1 MLSLILIF
9 ILSVIYITLTE
20 VFLLFDDYHI
30 LNTLGVIYSETH

>member
-20 VFLLFDDYHI
+20 VFLLFDDYLM